1 MVVWK
6 GEVERQHGEKAYNL
20 DQVSLEVPNFFV
32 VTSEEVK
39 DLFQT
44 RNPERIR
51 DSSLEL
57 NGIRD
62 AYKEVGMTSEVR
74 KASSRARNLVGGQR
88 DNSKVAIRVSD
99 ESFSDFELD
108 VGSSGLEE
116 AIKSVVASYF
126 ENNDGRE
133 FPNIIVQKMIEAE
146 YTGALVKG
154 EKDYIEAVEGLG
166 IPLEEGTTRPT
177 RYLIGDDVEVLRP
190 EIQRK
195 VTRNPMTGDYR
206 NKRVREPD
214 RPFSRS
220 EIEEFAE
227 KASNSVKF
235 VYKRGSFFV
244 VDAFNPQSEIQD
256 IEEIKVSPGEMNG
269 TIGEEISFSEETV
282 PPQQY
287 ETGLV
292 AKKGG
297 YTSTDAEKARK
308 AGKPAI
314 FSSDREEGE
323 KIGEKTQTNSSNSQ
337 KLNTISATKIETIS
351 DLERDYSREQ
361 AYLENFS
368 GVFAFDGHEAILDA
382 RIMPREG
389 LESALDYIQG
399 DITVLLDEVD
409 EDVLYSIV
417 KNDFSVGVSSARLAE
432 LESALERAER
442 RFMLDKLRELD

>member
-6 GEVERQHGEKAYNL
+6 GEVERQNGEKAYNL

-32 VTSEEVK
+32 ITSEELK

-44 RNPERIR
+44 RNPERIKE
-51 DSSLEL
+51 SSIEL
-57 NGIRD
+57 NGIKD

-74 KASSRARNLVGGQR
+74 NASSRARNLVGGQR
-88 DNSKVAIRVSD
+88 DNSKVAVRISD

-116 AIKSVVASYF
+116 AIKSVLASYF

-154 EKDYIEAVEGLG
+154 EKDYIEVIEGLG
-166 IPLEEGTTRPT
+166 LPLEEGTTRPT
-177 RYLIGDDVEVLRP
+177 RYLIGEEVEVVRP
-190 EIQRK
+190 EIQKK

-206 NKRVREPD
+206 NKRVKEPE

-220 EIEEFAE
+220 EIEDFAE

-235 VYKRGSFFV
+235 VYKRGSFFA
-244 VDAFNPQSEIQD
+244 VDAFDPEAEIQD
-256 IEEIKVSPGEMNG
+256 IEEIKVSPGKMNG
-269 TIGEEISFSEETV
+269 TIGREISFSEETV
-282 PPQQY
+282 PPEQY

-323 KIGEKTQTNSSNSQ
+323 KIGEVTQTKSSRPNISD
-337 KLNTISATKIETIS
+337 KVSATEVKTIS
-351 DLERDYSREQ
+351 DLERSYNHEQ
-361 AYLENFS
+361 AYLENYSEVFS
-368 GVFAFDGHEAILDA
+368 FDGGEAILDA
-382 RIMPREG
+382 RMMPREG
-389 LESALDYIQG
+389 LESAINYIEG
-399 DITVLLDEVD
+399 KATVLLDEVD
-409 EDVLYSIV
+409 EEVLYSV
-417 KNDFSVGVSSARLAE
+417 VENGFLVGVSSNRLDE
-432 LESALERAER
+432 FESALERAER
-442 RFMLDKLRELD
+442 KFMLDKLRRLE

>member
-6 GEVERQHGEKAYNL
+6 GKIERQHGEKAYNL
-20 DQVSLEVPNFFV
+20 DQVNLEVPNFFV
-32 VTSEEVK
+32 ITSEELK

-44 RNPERIR
+44 RNPERIKE
-51 DSSLEL
+51 SSLEL

-74 KASSRARNLVGGQR
+74 NASSRARNLVGGQR
-88 DNSKVAIRVSD
+88 DNSKVAIRASD

-126 ENNDGRE
+126 ENNDSRE

-154 EKDYIEAVEGLG
+154 QKDYVEVVEGLG

-177 RYLIGDDVEVLRP
+177 RYLIEEEVEVVRP
-190 EIQRK
+190 EIQKK

-206 NKRVREPD
+206 DKRVREPD

-220 EIEEFAE
+220 EIEDFTE

-244 VDAFNPQSEIQD
+244 VDAFNTQSEIQD
-256 IEEIKVSPGEMNG
+256 IEEIQVSPGEMNG
-269 TIGEEISFSEETV
+269 TIGREISFSEETIS
-282 PPQQY
+282 PEQY

-308 AGKPAI
+308 ASKPAI

-323 KIGEKTQTNSSNSQ
+323 QIGETTQTEASRPQ
-337 KLNTISATKIETIS
+337 KLNTISATEIKTIS
-351 DLERDYSREQ
+351 DLERNYNREQ
-361 AYLENFS
+361 TYLENYS
-368 GVFAFDGHEAILDA
+368 EVFDFDGGEAILDA
-382 RIMPREG
+382 RIISREG
-389 LESALDYIQG
+389 LESALDYISG
-399 DITVLLDEVD
+399 DLTVLLDEIS
-409 EDVLYSIV
+409 EKVLYRIV
-417 KNDFSVGVSSARLAE
+417 ENDFSIGVSSSRVSE
-432 LESALERAER
+432 FESALERAER
-442 RFMLDKLRELD
+442 KVMLDKLRELE